1 MTPLPV
7 AAPPG
12 LSHCASKHNSQAS
25 FNGHRAKVTDDE
37 VTRVADEV
45 RHAILKEID
54 AEVHERLHSVWRQ
67 GAKEAKQLQLEN
79 EHSTDQLLQSVAL
92 FKAAQENLEAEN
104 QNLRQLLLNLSEHL
118 SQLSTSSCKLSDPW
132 SCCPAASPSH
142 TPSTCATPS
151 GSVCDFGSIPSAS
164 VLARAFS
171 GSSVAGTPAGVLT
184 PSSDCGFPQT
194 PSNVELSSFLEAPPG
209 LSFGQVNASPRLVG
223 APKIIGAPLSLAD
236 ALGFSSPK
244 KVSCPETPSRAPP
257 VSPPRHAAPLETDF
271 SESVD
276 AFIFG
281 LTLRVADAA
290 NLGICT
296 SAAGPVLR
304 IDSIQAGSAADAWNR
319 QCSSSGAAERVLCI
333 GDQIVG
339 VNDVYGDA
347 QAMAAECKR
356 TKLLRLQI
364 VRSCTQKPATSAPSA
379 PPATR
384 SLPSTSPPPTPPPAA
399 PPAFT
404 PSIQLSNALP
414 PPPTTPADGA
424 CSVRP
429 VDVGM
434 HTTYAT
440 PAQSQSALFGPPS
453 SPPPLGLPP
462 PLPLFRTTS
471 AAMPPPSCP
480 PGRPGTQIPIGLHSL
495 LGLA

>member
-1 MTPLPV
+1 MTPQPV

-12 LSHCASKHNSQAS
+12 LSQCDNKYNSQVA
-25 FNGHRAKVTDDE
+25 DDE

-45 RHAILKEID
+45 RHAILKEVD

-79 EHSTDQLLQSVAL
+79 EQSTDQLLQSVAL

-104 QNLRQLLLNLSEHL
+104 QNLRLLLLNLSEHL

-164 VLARAFS
+164 ALARAFS
-171 GSSVAGTPAGVLT
+171 SSSVAGTPAGVLT

-194 PSNVELSSFLEAPPG
+194 PSNLEHGSFLEAPPG
-209 LSFGQVNASPRLVG
+209 LSFGQVNASPRLVA
-223 APKIIGAPLSLAD
+223 APKMVGAPLSLAD

-244 KVSCPETPSRAPP
+244 KVSCPETPGRAPP
-257 VSPPRHAAPLETDF
+257 VSPPRHAAPSEIDF

-296 SAAGPVLR
+296 SSTGPVLR

-319 QCSSSGAAERVLCI
+319 QCSSSGAAERVLCS

-364 VRSCTQKPATSAPSA
+364 VRSCTQKSAPSVPAA

-414 PPPTTPADGA
+414 PPPTTPADEA
-424 CSVRP
+424 CGVLP
-429 VDVGM
+429 VDLGSAARM

-440 PAQSQSALFGPPS
+440 PAQSQSTLFGPPS

-462 PLPLFRTTS
+462 PLPLFRATS
-471 AAMPPPSCP
+471 AVMPPPSCP